1 MAARAQFFGHPKG
14 LYFLFFTEMWE
25 RFSYYGMQ
33 ALLVLYMIRHLAFT
47 QEATSRVF
55 GLYTGLVYFTPFF
68 GGLIADR
75 FIGRKKSVITGGLV
89 MAFGHFIMA
98 FESMFF
104 PALFCLVIGCGFFK
118 PNISPQVGA
127 LYEPEDSRRDRAF
140 GIFYMGINLGAFF
153 SPLVCGTIGEKYG
166 FHYGFTIAG
175 IGMVLGLIVY
185 LSGMKYYPVELKKTT
200 DATERPETGWSRTD
214 RQRLFVLVSVIAAMI
229 LFWAAFNQ
237 MGNTI
242 ELFADEE
249 TERTICGHLIP
260 ASWILSL
267 NPMFIFLLT
276 PLVTGLWAYLARK
289 GKEPGAVSKIVVGG
303 IILGLAFMIMFPP
316 AYFFNI
322 NGKPVSLLWLVS
334 FSLAYTVG
342 ELCFSPIGLSFVYKM
357 SPVRCVSM
365 MMGLWFMGQFIGN
378 LLSGWLGEFYTKI
391 PKELFFAGLG
401 ILPIIAAIF
410 ILLYNMF
417 YIKKKLR

>member
-1 MAARAQFFGHPKG
+1 MA
-14 LYFLFFTEMWE
+14 L
-25 RFSYYGMQ
+25 
-33 ALLVLYMIRHLAFT
+33 
-47 QEATSRVF
+47 
-55 GLYTGLVYFTPFF
+55 
-68 GGLIADR
+68 
-75 FIGRKKSVITGGLV
+75 
-89 MAFGHFIMA
+89 GHFLMA
-98 FESMFF
+98 FESMFL

-127 LYEPEDSRRDRAF
+127 LYDPEDSRRDRAF

-185 LSGMKYYPVELKKTT
+185 LSGMKYYPVELKKIT
-200 DATERPETGWSRTD
+200 AAMERPGTGWSRTD
-214 RQRLFVLVSVIAAMI
+214 KQRLFVLVTVIAAMI

-249 TERTICGHLIP
+249 TERTVRGHVIP

-276 PLVTGLWAYLARK
+276 PMVTGLWARLAKK
-289 GKEPGAVSKIVVGG
+289 GKEPDAVSKIIAGG

-334 FSLAYTVG
+334 FSLVYTVG

-378 LLSGWLGEFYTKI
+378 VLSGWLGEFYTKT

-401 ILPIIAAIF
+401 ILPIIAALL

-417 YIKKKLR
+417 YIKKKLNSPPAWRVGSGSPPEGG